1 MPARTLPVVNL
12 KTAVP
17 HIFDQV
23 QTSTANHQ
31 KNFVA
36 LHKLHLEAARKTEP
50 VHNGVKLIG
59 EREFEAIFMD
69 VLSRVL
75 PAKKGATTA
84 DRTVKFI
91 GGYVKFVNERAAEE
105 REEEGNDNEDDD
117 TTASRFTAKLL
128 KFLLKG
134 FQAKDKAVRY
144 RVIFIVAEMVAH
156 LGEVDEDIY
165 KNLRTALLDRIH
177 DKEGMIRVQVVLA
190 LSKLAG
196 SEDPSE
202 LGEGE
207 RTVLQ
212 VLIDTLST
220 DPSSEV
226 RRATMLNIPIS
237 STSLPA
243 LLSRSRDTE
252 TTIRKLLYSSVLDGA
267 AKASAHPKT
276 LTVAQRELLVRNG
289 LGDREKTVRAAAATL
304 IGTWVEIVGEENAKP
319 DEELASRLASVDLSK
334 TEETP
339 LTTAEKQEKIVKT
352 LTAFLDMF
360 DLFEVSADASG
371 EMLDGKLASDALQSV
386 FETRPDIFEDLYFG
400 DAFFANLTPEK
411 IFLARVFVD
420 HCVVLDR
427 EDKGRGEQKMETTG
441 IPVVTSCAFRIQ
453 DAYNALV
460 VADEEKQAFKQNEAD
475 DEDEREEARLN
486 KEFIVGEMLK
496 LAVNL
501 DYADEI
507 GRRKMFALVRDMLTR
522 PALPLNLVP
531 RCLDVL
537 RKLSSDERDL
547 IRVVVEIVQD
557 LRDPGDEEDL
567 DAANQSLDTINP
579 DGDGD
584 TSFDSEKPAAFKKP
598 PRTRED
604 MSPEERSL
612 VDMIDMRC
620 LSLCIGMLE
629 RVNGTLDE
637 NSTLQGILADLI
649 IPSVQSKEVEFR
661 EQGLIALGLFCL
673 IAKPLALKSLPLF
686 VSQAEAQIPE
696 ALRLSLL
703 KIIFDLLMT
712 HERTIL
718 APGGENAEKIITFLV
733 TQLQTESN
741 KDDTSPKVLALLSTG
756 MAKLLLT
763 GMNTDQKA
771 VKSLLMVYFLPF
783 NADNQEL
790 KQCLAFFAP
799 AYSHSSPSNQRV
811 MREIFTYIFE
821 ELSKLRKDLDE
832 DQEALNL
839 AQISDMW
846 LHWTDPSE
854 VHDPNGRPGDGGKAG
869 DPLIQFEMA
878 NDIIRALL
886 KNDNKDMPK
895 DDKKVLVQMLA
906 KLYIPDEVD
915 IDKIRTLKLLMYTL
929 NLRRPLRDTATNNAF
944 KKFDASISKKFEK
957 QLQDFDEDEYRKLEE
972 LKELFEF
979 LDDIMPEDD
988 DEVINV
994 DAKKKGKKRRSD
1006 SIMSTTTDG
1015 DNESVASSRRGKSKP
1030 KPKKRRLST
1039 SDDEES
1045 DFEDV
1050 DDRTAKGTPPP
1061 PTRTL
1066 PRRSAAV
1073 RKPEVIMIS
1082 SDDNDS
1088 DEDDNEATPAARKG
1102 RSRVVSARTRKVK
1115 EEAMLDADIDDL
1127 LDEGTSM
1134 EVPHDS
1140 IMDDSD
1146 EEDEV
1151 NDLLAAD

>member
-1 MPARTLPVVNL
+1 MPARTLPATDL
-12 KTAVP
+12 QTAVP
-17 HIFDQV
+17 RIFDQV
-23 QTSTANHQ
+23 QTSTTNHQ

-36 LHKLHLEAARKTEP
+36 LHKLHLEAAQKTEAVP
-50 VHNGVKLIG
+50 NGVKLIG
-59 EREFEAIFMD
+59 EREFEALFMNM
-69 VLSRVL
+69 LSRVL
-75 PAKKGATTA
+75 PVKKGATTA
-84 DRTVKFI
+84 DRVVRFI
-91 GGYVKFVNERAAEE
+91 GGYIKFVNERAAEE
-105 REEEGNDNEDDD
+105 KESDNDNDDDD

-134 FQAKDKAVRY
+134 FQAKDKIVRY
-144 RVIFIVAEMVAH
+144 RVVFIVAEMVAH

-165 KNLRTALLDRIH
+165 VNLRTALLDRIH
-177 DKEGMIRVQVVLA
+177 DKEAMIRVQVVLA

-207 RTVLQ
+207 RSVSQ
-212 VLIDTLST
+212 VLIDTLCS
-220 DPSSEV
+220 DSSADV
-226 RRATMLNIPIS
+226 RRATAVNIPVN

-243 LLSRSRDTE
+243 LLARSRDTE
-252 TTIRKLLYSSVLDGA
+252 TTIRKLLYNPVLDTA
-267 AKASAHPKT
+267 ARNSADPRT
-276 LTVAQRELLVRNG
+276 LTIAQRELLVRNG

-304 IGTWVEIVGEENAKP
+304 IGTWVEVVGEEDAKT
-319 DEELASRLASVDLSK
+319 DEELASRLADVDLSK
-334 TEETP
+334 TEGKTP
-339 LTTAEKQEKIVKT
+339 TTEEKQQKIVKT
-352 LTAFLDMF
+352 LTAFLRMF
-360 DLFEVSADASG
+360 DLSEVTADVGG
-371 EMLDGKLASDALQSV
+371 EMLGGKLASDALKSV
-386 FETRPDIFEDLYFG
+386 FDTQSDIFEDLYFG
-400 DAFFANLTPEK
+400 DAFFADLSPEK

-420 HCVVLDR
+420 HCVSLDR
-427 EDKGRGEQKMETTG
+427 EDKGSGEQKMEAAG
-441 IPVVTSCAFRIQ
+441 IPVVTSFAFRIQ
-453 DAYNALV
+453 DGYNALV
-460 VADEEKQAFKQNEAD
+460 VADEEKQAVKQNED
-475 DEDEREEARLN
+475 EDEDEREEARLS

-557 LRDPGDEEDL
+557 LREPGDEEEDI
-567 DAANQSLDTINP
+567 DAANQSQDTIDL
-579 DGDGD
+579 DGNAD
-584 TSFDSEKPAAFKKP
+584 TSFGFEKTAALKKPARA
-598 PRTRED
+598 RED
-604 MSPEERSL
+604 MSAEEQRQ

-649 IPSVQSKEVEFR
+649 IPSVQRKDTEFR

-686 VSQAEAQIPE
+686 VSQTEADVPE
-696 ALRLSLL
+696 VLRLSLL
-703 KIIFDLLMT
+703 QIIFDLLMA

-718 APGGENAEKIITFLV
+718 APGGENAEKVLTFLV
-733 TQLQTESN
+733 TQLETESN

-756 MAKLLLT
+756 IAKLLLA
-763 GMNTDQKA
+763 GMITDEKA
-771 VKSLLMVYFLPF
+771 VKSLMMVYFSPY
-783 NADNQEL
+783 NVNNQEL
-790 KQCLAFFAP
+790 KQCLAFFALV
-799 AYSHSSPSNQRV
+799 YSHSSARNQRV
-811 MREIFTYIFE
+811 MRKIFIDIFQK
-821 ELSKLRKDLDE
+821 LSKLRQDLEDEKD
-832 DQEALNL
+832 AINL
-839 AQISDMW
+839 VQIADMW
-846 LHWTDPSE
+846 LHWTDPFQ
-854 VHDPNGRPGDGGKAG
+854 VQDPSGRPNDAGKAG
-869 DPLIQFEMA
+869 DPLIQFDMA

-886 KNDNKDMPK
+886 KDEMPK
-895 DDKKVLVQMLA
+895 DDKKVLVQLLV
-906 KLYIPDEVD
+906 KLHIPDEVD
-915 IDKIRTLKLLMYTL
+915 VDKIRTLKLLMHTL
-929 NLRRPLRDTATNNAF
+929 NLRRPLRDTTTNNAF

-957 QLQDFDEDEYRKLEE
+957 QLEDFDEDEYRKLEE
-972 LKELFEF
+972 LKDLFEF
-979 LDDIMPEDD
+979 LDDIIPEDD
-988 DEVINV
+988 DETINI

-1006 SIMSTTTDG
+1006 SIMSTTTNG
-1015 DNESVASSRRGKSKP
+1015 DDASIASSKRGKSKP
-1030 KPKKRRLST
+1030 KTKRRRLST

-1045 DFEDV
+1045 DFEDE

-1073 RKPEVIMIS
+1073 RKPEVIEIS
-1082 SDDNDS
+1082 SDDPDS
-1088 DEDDNEATPAARKG
+1088 EGDEDHDATPAARKG
-1102 RSRVVSARTRKVK
+1102 RSRIVSGRTRKVK
-1115 EEAMLDADIDDL
+1115 EEAKLDADIDDL

-1134 EVPHDS
+1134 EIPHDS